1 MAANPFLFKSP
12 FLFVLTFVPLRIPHK
27 NTRL

>member
-1 MAANPFLFKSP
+1 MAVKPFLFKSF
-12 FLFVLTFVPLRIPHK
+12 FLFVLTSVPLRIPHK